1 MKYKIVKI
9 KKIKEEY
16 KKLGLSKDSLGLLLN
31 EKNSQCLIIFFN
43 NVNQGDYLV
52 HVMGET
58 DLIITD
64 MVLHSNL
71 CAELEEHIEN
81 NADKISN
88 KTNFKAIPFNE
99 CDEVELM
106 TVQKACS
113 IEFSGHATEKARK
126 PNGLRAY
133 RLFFT
138 DEVHRLSPGENQ
150 AKVLMLFLGHFCTQ
164 SLQPAHLE

>member
-9 KKIKEEY
+9 KNLKEEY
-16 KKLGLSKDSLGLLLN
+16 EQLGLSKDSLGLLLN

-52 HVMGET
+52 HVMSET

-64 MVLHSNL
+64 MVLPSNL

-99 CDEVELM
+99 CDEVELI
-106 TVQKACS
+106 VEKEKYIKFGIRKGDKGIIASNKATKNK
-113 IEFSGHATEKARK
+113 ILVDFGKETEDFDGFVSVNLEDIK
-126 PNGLRAY
+126 
-133 RLFFT
+133 
-138 DEVHRLSPGENQ
+138 
-150 AKVLMLFLGHFCTQ
+150 KV
-164 SLQPAHLE
+164 

>member
-9 KKIKEEY
+9 KNLKEEY
-16 KKLGLSKDSLGLLLN
+16 EQLGLSKDSLGLLLN

-52 HVMGET
+52 HVMSET

-64 MVLHSNL
+64 MVLPSNL
-71 CAELEEHIEN
+71 CAELEEYIEN

-99 CDEVELM
+99 CDEVELI
-106 TVQKACS
+106 VEKEKYIKFGICKGDKGIIASNKATKNK
-113 IEFSGHATEKARK
+113 ILVDFGKETEDFDGFVSVNLEDIK
-126 PNGLRAY
+126 
-133 RLFFT
+133 
-138 DEVHRLSPGENQ
+138 
-150 AKVLMLFLGHFCTQ
+150 KV
-164 SLQPAHLE
+164 

>member
-16 KKLGLSKDSLGLLLN
+16 KKLGLSKASLGLLLN

-99 CDEVELM
+99 CDEVELI
-106 TVQKACS
+106 VEKEKYIKFGIRKGDKGIIASNKATKNK
-113 IEFSGHATEKARK
+113 ILVDFGKETEDFDGFVSVDFEDIK
-126 PNGLRAY
+126 
-133 RLFFT
+133 
-138 DEVHRLSPGENQ
+138 
-150 AKVLMLFLGHFCTQ
+150 KV
-164 SLQPAHLE
+164 

>member
-9 KKIKEEY
+9 KNLKEEY
-16 KKLGLSKDSLGLLLN
+16 EQLGLSKDSLGLLLN

-52 HVMGET
+52 HVMSET

-64 MVLHSNL
+64 MVLPSNL

-99 CDEVELM
+99 CDEVELI
-106 TVQKACS
+106 VEKEKYIKFGIRKGDKGIIASNKATKNK
-113 IEFSGHATEKARK
+113 ILVDFGKETEDFDGFVSVDFEDIKK
-126 PNGLRAY
+126 SMIKN
-133 RLFFT
+133 
-138 DEVHRLSPGENQ
+138 D
-150 AKVLMLFLGHFCTQ
+150 
-164 SLQPAHLE
+164 